1 MAIKKTISTKSTPAL
16 VGKVPAKKIAAK
28 KSPVKKVTAPKKVAT
43 AKKAVVSKKAVV
55 AKKVSAPKKAVAPK
69 KAAKK
74 EAGKIIK
81 KLPAKLL
88 TKTST
93 GKKAK
98 LVVSPSAAL
107 RINSTKP
114 SDAVK
119 STIQLLVDAAVE
131 GVLEVKGKNI
141 AVLDLQSIHNRVCDY
156 YIICQADSSTQV
168 NAIAGSVEE
177 MVKKRIGERPYHT
190 EGFQNSEWI
199 LVDYVNVVVHV
210 FQSHIREF
218 YNLEAL
224 WADAEITKIAFD

>member
-16 VGKVPAKKIAAK
+16 AGKVPAKKIAAK
-28 KSPVKKVTAPKKVAT
+28 KSPAKKVAAPKKVAAAKKAT
-43 AKKAVVSKKAVV
+43 PAKKAVVSKKAVV
-55 AKKVSAPKKAVAPK
+55 AKKVSAPKKAVA
-69 KAAKK
+69 AKK
-74 EAGKIIK
+74 ETGKIIK

-88 TKTST
+88 KAKTSEN
-93 GKKAK
+93 GKA
-98 LVVSPSAAL
+98 
-107 RINSTKP
+107 TK
-114 SDAVK
+114 SNAVK
-119 STIQLLVDAAVE
+119 SAIQLLVDAAVE

-141 AVLDLQSIHNRVCDY
+141 AILDLQSIHNRVCDY

>member
-1 MAIKKTISTKSTPAL
+1 MAIKKTISTKSTPASA
-16 VGKVPAKKIAAK
+16 GKTPAKKIAVK
-28 KSPVKKVTAPKKVAT
+28 KAPVKKAAAPKKVASP
-43 AKKAVVSKKAVV
+43 KKAVKTKKAVS
-55 AKKVSAPKKAVAPK
+55 AKKTAAPKKAATAKKVAAPK

-74 EAGKIIK
+74 AVEKTIK

-88 TKTST
+88 AKTSAN
-93 GKKAK
+93 GKAK
-98 LVVSPSAAL
+98 SAIEKNA
-107 RINSTKP
+107 
-114 SDAVK
+114 
-119 STIQLLVDAAVE
+119 IQLLVDAAVE
-131 GVLEVKGKNI
+131 GVLEVKGRNI
-141 AVLDLQSIHNRVCDY
+141 CVLDLKNIHNRVCDY

-224 WADAEITKIAFD
+224 WADAEVTKIAFD

>member
-1 MAIKKTISTKSTPAL
+1 MAIKKTTPIAIGPKSSP
-16 VGKVPAKKIAAK
+16 VSKGKVPAKKTAVK
-28 KSPVKKVTAPKKVAT
+28 KSLVKKAST
-43 AKKAVVSKKAVV
+43 AKKAAV
-55 AKKVSAPKKAVAPK
+55 PE

-74 EAGKIIK
+74 ATGKIIK

-88 TKTST
+88 KGKTSAV
-93 GKKAK
+93 GKSKAIK
-98 LVVSPSAAL
+98 SK
-107 RINSTKP
+107 N
-114 SDAVK
+114 AV
-119 STIQLLVDAAVE
+119 QLLVDAAVE

-141 AVLDLQSIHNRVCDY
+141 AILDLKNIHNRVCDY

-177 MVKKRIGERPYHT
+177 MVKKRMSERPYHT

-199 LVDYVNVVVHV
+199 LVDYVTVVVHV

>member
-1 MAIKKTISTKSTPAL
+1 MALKKTISTKTAPKSE
-16 VGKVPAKKIAAK
+16 VKVPAKKIAAK
-28 KSPVKKVTAPKKVAT
+28 KAPVKKVTAKKVAAT
-43 AKKAVVSKKAVV
+43 KKVAPAKKAVASKKV
-55 AKKVSAPKKAVAPK
+55 AAPKKDAAPK

-74 EAGKIIK
+74 ETGKIIK

-88 TKTST
+88 KTKTSGN
-93 GKKAK
+93 GKETK
-98 LVVSPSAAL
+98 SA
-107 RINSTKP
+107 T
-114 SDAVK
+114 VK
-119 STIQLLVDAAVE
+119 SSIQLLVDAAVE

-141 AVLDLQSIHNRVCDY
+141 AVLDLKKIHNRVCDY

-168 NAIAGSVEE
+168 NAIAGSVETI
-177 MVKKRIGERPYHT
+177 VKKRIGERPYHT

>member
-16 VGKVPAKKIAAK
+16 AGKVPAKKTAAK
-28 KSPVKKVTAPKKVAT
+28 KSPVKKAAAPKKVAT
-43 AKKAVVSKKAVV
+43 AKKVVPTKKAVVSKKAVV

-69 KAAKK
+69 KVAKK

-81 KLPAKLL
+81 KLPVKLL
-88 TKTST
+88 
-93 GKKAK
+93 KAK
-98 LVVSPSAAL
+98 ASENGKA
-107 RINSTKP
+107 TK

-119 STIQLLVDAAVE
+119 SAIQLLVDAAVE

-141 AVLDLQSIHNRVCDY
+141 AILNLQSIHNRVCDY

>member
-43 AKKAVVSKKAVV
+43 AKKAAPAKKAVVSKKAVV
-55 AKKVSAPKKAVAPK
+55 AKKNSAPKKAVAPK

-98 LVVSPSAAL
+98 LVVSKAE
-107 RINSTKP
+107 P

-119 STIQLLVDAAVE
+119 SAIQLLVDAAVE

>member
-1 MAIKKTISTKSTPAL
+1 MAIKKTVSTKSTPAL
-16 VGKVPAKKIAAK
+16 AGKVPAKKIAAK
-28 KSPVKKVTAPKKVAT
+28 KSPVKKVTAPKKVAAAKKAAP

-55 AKKVSAPKKAVAPK
+55 AKKVSAPKKA
-69 KAAKK
+69 AKK

-88 TKTST
+88 KTKTSEN
-93 GKKAK
+93 GKAAK
-98 LVVSPSAAL
+98 S
-107 RINSTKP
+107 N
-114 SDAVK
+114 AVK
-119 STIQLLVDAAVE
+119 SAIQLLVDAAVE

>member
-1 MAIKKTISTKSTPAL
+1 MAIKKTISTKSTPVLA
-16 VGKVPAKKIAAK
+16 GKVPAKKSAVK
-28 KSPVKKVTAPKKVAT
+28 KSPVKKVAAPKKVAI
-43 AKKAVVSKKAVV
+43 AKKAVTVKKTAVSKKAVV
-55 AKKVSAPKKAVAPK
+55 VKKVSAPK

-74 EAGKIIK
+74 EAVKSIK

-88 TKTST
+88 KGKASENGKATKS
-93 GKKAK
+93 
-98 LVVSPSAAL
+98 VV
-107 RINSTKP
+107 
-114 SDAVK
+114 VK
-119 STIQLLVDAAVE
+119 SATRLLVDAAVE

-141 AVLDLQSIHNRVCDY
+141 SVLDLKNIHNRVCDY

-199 LVDYVNVVVHV
+199 LVDYVTVVVHV

-218 YNLEAL
+218 YNLEGL
-224 WADAEITKIAFD
+224 WADAEVTKIAFD